1 MKLMQKSIIYQIV
14 LLTFTTTWFSNAS
27 AQINTTH
34 SKKQKIMTVEQ
45 VKQQSLGN
53 WESIAA
59 EVRPSS
65 AKNADGTLKPVY
77 LTRKFIFLLGNKF
90 ELTVISFAD
99 PYGKIALAKM
109 EIKGHTEWK
118 GDHPIAAGAQKV
130 DFIANEVY
138 TVTPLIQG
146 FANVLNQ
153 YTKGFNEWK
162 VGETQNILGKAFAPF
177 GLSEGQIFKEYDLIY
192 LYNDMMF
199 WGARNV
205 DGRGF
210 DTEEN
215 RPANLQIPLIRK

>member
-1 MKLMQKSIIYQIV
+1 M
-14 LLTFTTTWFSNAS
+14 A
-27 AQINTTH
+27 
-34 SKKQKIMTVEQ
+34 VEQ
-45 VKQQSLGN
+45 VKQRSVGN

-65 AKNADGTLKPVY
+65 AKNADGTLKPFY
-77 LTRKFIFLLGNKF
+77 LTRKFTFFPNDKF
-90 ELTVISFAD
+90 ELTVTNFAD
-99 PYGKIALAKM
+99 PYGKVALAKM

-118 GDHPIAAGAQKV
+118 GVHPIAAGAQKV
-130 DFIANEVY
+130 DFIADDAY
-138 TVTPLIQG
+138 AVTPLLQG
-146 FANVLNQ
+146 FADVLNK

-162 VGETQNILGKAFAPF
+162 VDETQNILGKAFAPF

-215 RPANLQIPLIRK
+215 RPTNLQIPLIRK